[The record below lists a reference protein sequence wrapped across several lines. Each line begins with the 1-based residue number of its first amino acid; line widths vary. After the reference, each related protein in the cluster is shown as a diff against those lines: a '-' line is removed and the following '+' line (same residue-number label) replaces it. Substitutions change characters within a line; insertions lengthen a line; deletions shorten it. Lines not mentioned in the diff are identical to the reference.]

1 MSRFFEIALPIAA
14 VIDTM
19 TRAAGKLAT
28 VLLLAL
34 IALVGWNVVG
44 RYIIGGSSVALQ
56 ELEWHLL
63 APVALL
69 GITLLVLE
77 KGHVRVDMVYDKL
90 PGRAQTWLDLV
101 SMLCGVVMA
110 LLFIKY
116 SMGFVESSWSLGEG
130 SADPGGLPA
139 RYLLKAMIPIGFAL
153 FALQCLASAIRHAA
167 VLAGRSSA
175 S

>member
-1 MSRFFEIALPIAA
+1 MSRFFDIALPIAA
-14 VIDTM
+14 VIDSM
-19 TRAAGKLAT
+19 TRVAGKLAT
-28 VLLLAL
+28 VLLLLL

-44 RYIIGGSSVALQ
+44 RYIVGGGSVALQ

-116 SMGFVESSWSLGEG
+116 SAGFVESSWSLGEG
-130 SADPGGLPA
+130 SADPGGLPG
-139 RYLLKAMIPIGFAL
+139 RYFLKALIPIGFLL
-153 FALQCLASAIRHAA
+153 FALQCLANAIRHAA
-167 VLAGRSSA
+167 TLAGRSSA